1 MSAKSKR
8 VLICNC
14 EKSMKMDGKAIARA
28 FGETELTVHTNLC
41 RSQIGVFEGA
51 LESGDEI
58 VVACTQESPLFAEV
72 AEEGGREVAAFV
84 NIRETAGW
92 TTDKTTTAPK
102 MAALIAAASLPI
114 KPARLRTI
122 ASDGLCLVM
131 GEGQAAFDA
140 AAMLNRSLSVTL
152 LLTGADDILLPAVLD
167 FPVFRGKVSMA
178 HGSLGAFDVVVDG
191 YAAMLPSSRGEPQFG
206 LARDGA
212 KSNCSVL
219 FDMTGDAALFPRPT
233 GRDGYFRAEPRD
245 PAAVMRAVFEA
256 SAYEGEFEKPI
267 YVSYDASICAHERSK
282 KTGCTKCIDNC
293 PPSAITPAGDE
304 VLIDADIC
312 GGCGNCAAHCPTGAV
327 SYDYPARTQL
337 VERVQ
342 TLAQTYLAAGGKSP
356 VLLVHDRGHGAS
368 LINAMAR
375 LGRGLPA
382 NVIPLELH
390 SATGV
395 GHDLMA
401 SALATGFRSLVVLV
415 DPRKAGE
422 LDALN
427 EEITLIDALTG
438 GMALGDGRVLVL
450 DAGDPDLVE
459 SALYDLQPAAEIAR
473 TAFAPVGGK
482 REVARAAIAILAKAG
497 HAESDLIQ
505 LPESAPY
512 GAINVDQE
520 RCTLCMAC
528 VSACPADALR
538 DNPDKPQLRFVESAC
553 VQCGICAAT
562 CPETAISL
570 EPRYNFAPT
579 VMQPVTLNEDEPAEC
594 IRCGTPF
601 AARGMLDKVKE
612 KLGGK
617 HWMFQSEE
625 RVALLQMCE
634 SCRLEALAADGGDP
648 FAIAHRS
655 RIRTTDDYLEAGKRG
670 LSIDDF
676 FSED

>member
-1 MSAKSKR
+1 MSATSKR
-8 VLICNC
+8 FLICNC

-28 FGETELTVHTNLC
+28 TGETGLTVHTNLC
-41 RSQIGVFEGA
+41 RGQIGVFEGA
-51 LESGDEI
+51 VAAGDEI

-72 AEEGGREVAAFV
+72 AEEAGREVAAFV

-92 TTDKTTTAPK
+92 TTDKATTAPK
-102 MAALIAAASLPI
+102 MAALLAAASLPI

-122 ASDGLCLVM
+122 SSDGLCLVM

-140 AAMLNRSLSVTL
+140 AAMLNRTLSVTL

-212 KSNCSVL
+212 RSTCSVL
-219 FDMTGDAALFPRPT
+219 FDMTGDAPLFARPA
-233 GRDGYFRAEPRD
+233 GRDGYFRADPGD

-267 YVSYDASICAHERSK
+267 YVSYDAAICAHERSK

-327 SYDYPARTQL
+327 SYDYPVRAQL

-356 VLLVHDRGHGAS
+356 VLLIHDRTRGAP

-390 SATGV
+390 STTGI

-401 SALATGFRSLVVLV
+401 SALAAGFRSLVVLV
-415 DPRKAGE
+415 DPRKTGE
-422 LDALN
+422 LNALN
-427 EEITLIDALTG
+427 EEVALLDALTG
-438 GMALGDGRVLVL
+438 GMALGANRVLIL
-450 DAGDPDLVE
+450 DASDPDIVE
-459 SALYDLQPAAEIAR
+459 STLYEFEPAPEIAR

-497 HAESDLIQ
+497 QAESDLIR

-512 GAINVDQE
+512 GSINVDKQ

-538 DNPDKPQLRFVESAC
+538 DNPDKPQLRFVEAAC

-570 EPRYNFAPT
+570 EARYNFAPT

-612 KLGGK
+612 KLGGT

-634 SCRLEALAADGGDP
+634 NCRLEALAADGGDP

-676 FSED
+676 FRED

>member
-1 MSAKSKR
+1 MSATSKR
-8 VLICNC
+8 FLICNC

-28 FGETELTVHTNLC
+28 IGETGLTVHTNLC
-41 RSQIGVFEGA
+41 RGQIGVFEGA
-51 LESGDEI
+51 VAAGDEI

-72 AEEGGREVAAFV
+72 AEEAGREVAAFV

-102 MAALIAAASLPI
+102 MAALLAAASLPI

-122 ASDGLCLVM
+122 SSDGLCLVM

-140 AAMLNRSLSVTL
+140 AAMLNRTLSVTL

-212 KSNCSVL
+212 RSTCSVL
-219 FDMTGDAALFPRPT
+219 FDMTGDAALFPRPA
-233 GRDGYFRAEPRD
+233 GRDGYFRADPGD

-256 SAYEGEFEKPI
+256 SVYEGEFEKPI

-327 SYDYPARTQL
+327 SYDYPVRAQL

-342 TLAQTYLAAGGKSP
+342 TLAQTYLAAGGKAP
-356 VLLVHDRGHGAS
+356 ALLLHDRQHGAP

-390 SATGV
+390 SSTGV

-401 SALATGFRSLVVLV
+401 SALAAGFRSLVVLV
-415 DPRKAGE
+415 DPRKTGE
-422 LDALN
+422 LNALN
-427 EEITLIDALTG
+427 EEVALLDALTG
-438 GMALGDGRVLVL
+438 GMALGANRVLIL
-450 DAGDPDLVE
+450 DASDPDIVE
-459 SALYDLQPAAEIAR
+459 STLYEFEPAPEIAR

-497 HAESDLIQ
+497 HAQSDLIR

-512 GAINVDQE
+512 GSINVDKQ

-538 DNPDKPQLRFVESAC
+538 DNPDKPQLRFVEAAC

-570 EPRYNFAPT
+570 EARYNFAPT

-612 KLGGK
+612 KLGGT

-634 SCRLEALAADGGDP
+634 NCRLEALAADGGDP

-676 FSED
+676 FRED